1 MFTHG
6 LENESYKCFACISW
20 AKRTDG
26 WHMWNGCNMIMKLQC
41 VKLRL
46 AISHIATEPVLMLN
60 DTAEC
65 DLMEGFWTHQN
76 VYCVFC
82 VPFSPFKQRG
92 AVHVQRWRLCE
103 LAESFGIRENKIWR
117 TKKKKINE
125 YEERADWCK
134 CALGDKRQRFQ
145 QRISTMDRS
154 HSKSIF
160 IEAQITLY
168 WVARMFVVL
177 YCKRSVIYI
186 INIIH
191 ITYTL
196 FTLHFI
202 LEDILRLPRAFV
214 CVCAFRWRAQHS
226 SDNKMGKPKQTLLSR
241 HHFEM
246 CNVDVEYIVCV
257 HMECFFDN
265 ISGVQ
270 LHPIQF
276 SVSVQPDW
284 SVVSIHP
291 LFGSYEFFL
300 FFLLFFLSARALQN
314 SLIQRWCR

>member
-1 MFTHG
+1 
-6 LENESYKCFACISW
+6 
-20 AKRTDG
+20 
-26 WHMWNGCNMIMKLQC
+26 
-41 VKLRL
+41 
-46 AISHIATEPVLMLN
+46 
-60 DTAEC
+60 
-65 DLMEGFWTHQN
+65 
-76 VYCVFC
+76 
-82 VPFSPFKQRG
+82 
-92 AVHVQRWRLCE
+92 
-103 LAESFGIRENKIWR
+103 
-117 TKKKKINE
+117 
-125 YEERADWCK
+125 
-134 CALGDKRQRFQ
+134 
-145 QRISTMDRS
+145 MDRS

>member
-117 TKKKKINE
+117 TKKKK
-125 YEERADWCK
+125 
-134 CALGDKRQRFQ
+134 KRKMN
-145 QRISTMDRS
+145 T
-154 HSKSIF
+154 
-160 IEAQITLY
+160 
-168 WVARMFVVL
+168 
-177 YCKRSVIYI
+177 KRGLTDVSAPWAT
-186 INIIH
+186 N
-191 ITYTL
+191 
-196 FTLHFI
+196 
-202 LEDILRLPRAFV
+202 
-214 CVCAFRWRAQHS
+214 
-226 SDNKMGKPKQTLLSR
+226 DNG
-241 HHFEM
+241 F
-246 CNVDVEYIVCV
+246 N
-257 HMECFFDN
+257 
-265 ISGVQ
+265 SG
-270 LHPIQF
+270 
-276 SVSVQPDW
+276 
-284 SVVSIHP
+284 
-291 LFGSYEFFL
+291 Y
-300 FFLLFFLSARALQN
+300 
-314 SLIQRWCR
+314 QRWIDHIQNPFSLKLK